1 MEMCSLPG
9 AINLPIQH
17 FEERNINEGGRD
29 RLATILASQSGDG
42 PVLVICRR
50 GNDSQL
56 AVSLLRRRFPHVA
69 ARDVIGGLHAW
80 ARLVDPSFPVY

>member
-17 FEERNINEGGRD
+17 FDTNIKNGDGQD
-29 RLATILASQSGDG
+29 RLATILANQSGDG
-42 PVLVICRR
+42 PVILICRR
-50 GNDSQL
+50 GNDSQQ
-56 AVSLLRRRFPHVA
+56 AVSQLRRRFPHVA

-80 ARLVDPSFPVY
+80 ARLVDPTFPVY